1 MGSDFPFD
9 RREYERWMGQAE
21 YTIDAAKSD
30 LKSQFYS
37 WACFKCQQAAEYAI
51 KALLRGVGLQAPGHS
66 LLKLLSEIKE
76 GGSQIPEEVEE
87 GARTLDRYYI
97 PTRYADTFEDGSPY
111 EYFSEKDAKRAL
123 EIAEEIIGFIQR
135 EIEKHV

>member
-1 MGSDFPFD
+1 MSSDFPFD
-9 RREYERWMGQAE
+9 RREYKRWMGQAE
-21 YTIDAAKSD
+21 HTIDAAKSD
-30 LKSQFYS
+30 LKSQLYS

-51 KALLRGVGLQAPGHS
+51 NALLRGVGLQAPGYS